1 MVEQQATGVEKLRRA
16 IQRLVR
22 SEDLWGWVLAGLDVR
37 ESNKV
42 PLAQVR
48 WSPIKK
54 RYYIEFNPN
63 AVDFF
68 TQDEIAAVL
77 QHELIHRAMQH
88 RLRLYGWEN
97 KYRPDLPIAFK
108 KELINVG
115 KDCAVH
121 EIMDPQY
128 VSFMFNAS
136 MILKFLPCTSLMYGL
151 PRNQSAEF
159 YVDKLLEMAIV
170 QTSDEPSENKKSG
183 GIEITLPIMVIA
195 PGGESQ
201 KQEQSYRMGNNNRL
215 QKTAGGRGV
224 KDLKDASQKRQDSAP
239 DKGSEKREPKSGEM
253 DGEQKSDTGESMFG
267 GKHARDSLNNDE
279 GEEMSAADGNKEDKQ
294 PDEKGEKDADYGKT
308 DEEKKAA
315 ILSEQLRQ
323 DAEEEEE
330 HPFSETEMQNYV
342 LEKEIAQAVDS
353 IEKAKGY
360 IPGNIKELLKRLP
373 AKKLRWDQ
381 ILKNF
386 ILTNLGGERCRSW
399 ARPNRRDVDCL
410 PGRKPSRAPK
420 TVLFCIDTSGSMRTE
435 DLGKALTVMED
446 IMKRYPNTRL
456 LMAQGDTN
464 INRVEFVKKKLPQM
478 EMWGRGGTELTEFIQ
493 LMDTVNADVNIIYTD
508 GIDYLDRTAPRRQN
522 YGKLVFVFTQRN
534 SPVEEWAKTK
544 NCMIVHVDV

>member
-1 MVEQQATGVEKLRRA
+1 MVEQATGVEKLRRA

-48 WSPIKK
+48 WSQIKK

-88 RLRLYGWEN
+88 RVRLQGWESR
-97 KYRPDLPIAFK
+97 YRQDLPINFK
-108 KELINVG
+108 KELINAG

-121 EIMDPQY
+121 EIMDPRY

-136 MILKFLPCTSLMYGL
+136 MALKFLPCTSLMYGM

-159 YVDKLLEMAIV
+159 YVDKLLEMATV
-170 QTSDEPSENKKSG
+170 QKSDEPSENKKSG

-195 PGGESQ
+195 PGGGSQ
-201 KQEQSYRMGNNNRL
+201 KQDQSYRMGDNNRL
-215 QKTAGGRGV
+215 QETAGGRGD
-224 KDLKDASQKRQDSAP
+224 KDLKDAPQSGQDSSP
-239 DKGSEKREPKSGEM
+239 DKGSEEQEPQSGEM
-253 DGEQKSDTGESMFG
+253 GSEQKSDTGESMSG
-267 GKHARDSLNNDE
+267 GKNAMDSLDNGE
-279 GEEMSAADGNKEDKQ
+279 GEEMDAEDGSEENTQSDGEGEEDAAS
-294 PDEKGEKDADYGKT
+294 GKS

-315 ILSEQLRQ
+315 IMSEQLRQ

-330 HPFSETEMQNYV
+330 HPFSEAEIQNYV
-342 LEKEIAQAVDS
+342 LEREITQAVDS

-373 AKKLRWDQ
+373 TRKLRWDQ
-381 ILKNF
+381 LLKNF
-386 ILTNLGGERCRSW
+386 VLTNLGGERRRSW

-420 TVLFCIDTSGSMRTE
+420 TVLFCVDTSGSMRTE
-435 DLGKALTVMED
+435 DLGKALSVMED
-446 IMKRYPNTRL
+446 ILKRYPNTRL

-464 INRVEFVKKKLPQM
+464 VNRVEFVKKKLPQM
-478 EMWGRGGTELTEFIQ
+478 EMWGRGGTELAEFIR

-534 SPVEEWAKTK
+534 SSVEKWARTK
-544 NCMIVHVDV
+544 NCMVIHVDV